1 MGWSGGADLMADV
14 IMSAKKVITNKD
26 ERCMFYKLIIPSFEG
41 FDCDNLEE
49 CKGIDKMFD
58 CSYNQLHKEMKNEDT

>member
-1 MGWSGGADLMADV
+1 MGWSGGADLMGDI
-14 IMSAKKVITNKD
+14 IMSAKKVITDKD
-26 ERCMFYKLIIPSFEG
+26 QRCTFYKLIIPSFEG

-58 CSYNQLHKEMKNEDT
+58 HAYNQFFEDDEE

>member
-26 ERCMFYKLIIPSFEG
+26 QRCSFYKLIIPSFEG
-41 FDCDNLEE
+41 FDCDNLCE
-49 CKGIDKMFD
+49 CKGIDMMFD
-58 CSYNQLHKEMKNEDT
+58 HAYNQLHPEHDEDE